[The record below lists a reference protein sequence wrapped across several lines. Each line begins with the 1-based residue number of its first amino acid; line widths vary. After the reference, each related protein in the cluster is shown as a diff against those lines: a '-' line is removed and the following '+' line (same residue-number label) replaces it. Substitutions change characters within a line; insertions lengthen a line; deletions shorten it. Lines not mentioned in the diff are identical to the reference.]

1 MAKTMKTIRISEEV
15 WNEMVK
21 QGQGKFGE
29 TEDVVLRRLLKL
41 DQIPV
46 AENNAQ
52 LRWKQRRAT
61 VRMTQE
67 VIGNKLKLQFDTGQ
81 KFEKTLPARNDRPG
95 IRNIR
100 DAAVTFVRENGGTKG
115 QEHAA
120 IRALTH
126 RGYHVAKVDVSEFV

>member
-1 MAKTMKTIRISEEV
+1 MKTIRISEDV
-15 WNEMVK
+15 WNAMVK

-46 AENNAQ
+46 AENNLQ

-67 VIGNKLKLQFDTGQ
+67 VVGNKLKLQFDTGQ
-81 KFEKTLPARNDRPG
+81 KFEKSLPAQNDHSG
-95 IRNIR
+95 IRGVR
-100 DAAVTFVRENGGTKG
+100 DAAVAFVRENGGTKG

-126 RGYHVAKVDVSEFV
+126 RGYHVAKRSKVDISEFI